1 MAGRQKCLQ
10 FLDAPASLS
19 STMEIKSLVFLR
31 VCLLLPDIASDWLNI
46 AISYGHK
53 FVFVFDNVLWH
64 NTSSKTKTKTSQEY
78 TASASCS
85 TNFLTCFMEELN
97 MYLYHLC
104 TGIYIFK
111 WPINAVGDI

>member
-85 TNFLTCFMEELN
+85 TNFLTCFMEGLN

>member
-64 NTSSKTKTKTSQEY
+64 NTSKTKTKTK
-78 TASASCS
+78 S
-85 TNFLTCFMEELN
+85 TLPAHHVVLVSWK
-97 MYLYHLC
+97 
-104 TGIYIFK
+104 G
-111 WPINAVGDI
+111 